1 MHIERGHRIGK
12 DAKLSVSASAVI
24 YGEGGILLIQRTDN
38 GRYCL
43 PGGQVELGESLRE
56 AVIREVEEET
66 NFIVSVKY
74 IAGVS
79 SNPDMV
85 ICYPDGNKWQT
96 VELDFVCRIDGQL
109 PNVTPGVSNESI
121 KSVWATRENIDKLDV
136 MESELPR
143 ILSYLEGETFLG

>member
-12 DAKLSVSASAVI
+12 NAKLSVSASAVI
-24 YGEGGILLIQRTDN
+24 YWLDGILLIQRTDN

-43 PGGQVELGESLRE
+43 PGGQVELGESLKE

-66 NFIVSVKY
+66 SLIVSVER

-79 SNPDMV
+79 SDPDMV

-96 VELDFVCRIDGQL
+96 VELDFVCRIDGYL
-109 PNVTPGVSNESI
+109 PNTTPGVSNEST
-121 KSVWATRENIDKLDV
+121 KAVWATLENIDSFDV